1 MKRGAAVLL
10 GVFMVLLGLA
20 DVGQA
25 QPPASVQVQGT
36 IRAVDCNAQ
45 TVTLDT
51 GGGTRAYRAAS
62 GATFYINSASA
73 PLCALQQTVGAPA
86 MVWLTALGNELLI
99 TRIDA
104 AAQTYAPPPATAPAP
119 TYAPAPSYTPAPA
132 YAPAPYPAP
141 AYTPAPYPAPY
152 PYPYPVPVPTPA
164 PTYYGPPPLVGAV
177 LGTIIVAGLVYLL
190 VRHPG
195 GHLYRY
201 PYYGS
206 YYNYYYRPVYR
217 PYYGPFRYAPAF
229 VYGPYR
235 WCPYNRAW
243 GYWCR

>member
-1 MKRGAAVLL
+1 MKRVAAVLL
-10 GVFMVLLGLA
+10 GVFTVVLGLS

-25 QPPASVQVQGT
+25 QPPSSVQVQGT
-36 IRAVDCNAQ
+36 IRAVDCYAQ

-51 GGGTRAYRAAS
+51 GGRTNVYRAA
-62 GATFYINSASA
+62 GAATFYINSASA
-73 PLCALQQTVGAPA
+73 PLCALQQAVGAPA
-86 MVWLTALGNELLI
+86 TVWLTALGSELLI
-99 TRIDA
+99 TRVDA
-104 AAQTYAPPPATAPAP
+104 AAQAYAPPAP
-119 TYAPAPSYTPAPA
+119 TT

-141 AYTPAPYPAPY
+141 TYTPAPYPAPY

-164 PTYYGPPPLVGAV
+164 PAYYAPPLVGVV

-195 GHLYRY
+195 GALYRY

-206 YYNYYYRPVYR
+206 YYRHYYRPVYR
-217 PYYGPFRYAPAF
+217 PYFGPYRYAPAF